1 MSRVLLASF
10 IARQSAG
17 QSANQ
22 ANPELRRETRKKERE
37 DRNRPM
43 PKRKRPAGEASRPST
58 TAEHS
63 AHTSKEDASD
73 RRSEFEVKPKVA
85 NKKRKRAGQK
95 HILNGLTLAV
105 TTLDKKREDNSS
117 AAQLSWKNTID
128 KCKQNGAAITSQ
140 VHKRVHALIVGNA
153 AVRNSTQRVRKA
165 LKLGIPIVDIGWIEA
180 CIKDGNRVDWADY
193 SRNDE
198 AKKAADAKKKASAA
212 VASGAEGCDVKFDV
226 SNDDAN
232 AVSGWSEAVEL
243 DCCCVCHENGDLE
256 CPWCTGEKKCN
267 LTKKRLGAL

>member
-1 MSRVLLASF
+1 M
-10 IARQSAG
+10 
-17 QSANQ
+17 
-22 ANPELRRETRKKERE
+22 
-37 DRNRPM
+37 
-43 PKRKRPAGEASRPST
+43 
-58 TAEHS
+58 
-63 AHTSKEDASD
+63 
-73 RRSEFEVKPKVA
+73 
-85 NKKRKRAGQK
+85 
-95 HILNGLTLAV
+95 
-105 TTLDKKREDNSS
+105 
-117 AAQLSWKNTID
+117 
-128 KCKQNGAAITSQ
+128 
-140 VHKRVHALIVGNA
+140 HKRVHALIVSDA